1 MGKRQSPSVRA
12 YTVTVTC
19 FCHLKHCY
27 AVSMQPNRTQE
38 QYRQLDCSAIC
49 ICMASQVSLPWSP
62 DDATL
67 SWSPDDATL
76 PWSPDDATGHCPTTS
91 AYSSIY
97 VLPANYADVPD
108 LTNLSF
114 SEQNFVL
121 TYTFFNEWYQCG
133 LSYPSKGGDDGDVM
147 IVILVL
153 FIYVQRPT
161 ARTHKYNRHKHR
173 IQHKA

>member
-62 DDATL
+62 DDAT
-67 SWSPDDATL
+67 
-76 PWSPDDATGHCPTTS
+76 GHCPTTS

-121 TYTFFNEWYQCG
+121 TYTFFNEWYKCG
-133 LSYPSKGGDDGDVM
+133 LSYPSKGGDDDDDDDDVM

-153 FIYVQRPT
+153 CIYVQRPT